1 MNNDVYLKNRDLFHC
16 LNILIDDNLTD
27 IQIQQ

>member
-1 MNNDVYLKNRDLFHC
+1 MNNDVYLKNRDLFHY
-16 LNILIDDNLTD
+16 LNILIGDNLTD